1 MPLRYNYCSKSLL
14 YVVEQAVL
22 KPYIYKININCSS
35 PFMLDQISKFLTS
48 IFGTK
53 SERDLKKIWP
63 IVDEIKSF
71 EDQMKA
77 LSDDELKQK
86 TESFRQMIAD
96 ETAEVDQSIAE
107 VKKKMDSNDESITL
121 EERRELSDHLQELE
135 EEWLEILEDLF
146 DRIMPEAFAVLK
158 DTCRRF
164 VGKSWKV
171 AGTETEWNMVPYD
184 VQLVGAISM
193 HQGAIAEMKTG
204 EGKTLAA
211 IFPAYLNALA
221 GRGVHI
227 VTVNDYLAKRDAQ
240 WNEPIFNFH
249 GLEVDCVDKYDP
261 NTEQRREAYN
271 ADITYGTNNEFGFDY
286 LRDNMVINSDQL
298 VQRHHHFAII
308 DEIDSILIDE
318 ARTPLIISGPVPQ
331 DSKSQKFEEL
341 KPRVESLVKAQKKLV
356 ASLVKEAQD
365 ALEEGNEEKA
375 GLALFR
381 AQRGFPKNR
390 QYRKMMQVPEN
401 QRIVQRTE
409 AFYLQDNARRLPEAD
424 KDLYYT
430 VDMKLNSI
438 EMTEKGQDFITRA
451 DEDEEF
457 FVIPDLGTETT
468 NIDEELEELEKE
480 KIEEIRN
487 KDEFSDEYKEKK
499 IEEAKQEVKEERERR
514 FNELHRTFAERS
526 DRIHTVNQLL
536 KAYSLFEREE
546 EYIVQEG
553 KVNIVDEHTGR
564 VLSGRRYSDGLHQ
577 AIEAKEEV
585 KVEAATQTYATITL
599 QNYFR
604 MYHKLS
610 GMTGTAATEEGEFNE
625 IYDLDVT
632 VIPTNRPIVR
642 DDRED
647 LIFRT
652 KREKYKAAINTIQEF
667 HEKGQPV
674 LVGTTSV
681 DVSEQ
686 LSRMLKRAKI
696 PHNVLNAKQHAR
708 ESEIVA
714 QAGQVGAVTVATNM
728 AGRGT
733 DIKLSDEVKEK
744 GGLAILGTA
753 RHESRR
759 IDLQLRGRAGRQGD
773 PGMSQFYVS
782 LEDELM
788 TLFGG
793 TDRIA
798 NIMDKLNFEEGE
810 VIQHP
815 WVSKSLERAQKK
827 VEQNNFAIRKR
838 QLEFDDVLNN
848 QRNVVYSRRKHAL
861 LGDQLQS
868 DIFDMLEDMVE
879 GIVDKFYPEGLF
891 EELRDEIL
899 RQLAVEIEIDRDQ
912 WAIMG
917 EDGLIDHIIEKAY
930 ENYRRKERMV
940 SEPLYNI
947 IKQIKESDSEKKP
960 SKIQVI
966 FTDGMRRMRIVV
978 DVERAAKNEGREVA
992 RSLER
997 SAILS
1002 TIDNKWME
1010 HLRELDTVKE
1020 GIGLRSFGQKDPLME
1035 YKREA
1040 FEMFKMLIDEIN
1052 KETISLI
1059 WKAVPEVQA
1068 DQGKVQAAQKEKSK
1082 YDMSK
1087 AQAEQ
1092 ADATNMGFR
1101 GGQQADGDGQQKAS
1115 APGEKRQPVTVE
1127 DEPGRN
1133 DHVKL
1138 QNINTQEVKDVKW
1151 KYAKKMVNECG
1162 WVVIEK

>member
-1 MPLRYNYCSKSLL
+1 MSK
-14 YVVEQAVL
+14 A
-22 KPYIYKININCSS
+22 
-35 PFMLDQISKFLTS
+35 LTT

-53 SERDLKKIWP
+53 SERDLKKLWP
-63 IVDEIKSF
+63 IVDEINSF
-71 EDQMKA
+71 EDEMKA
-77 LSDDELKQK
+77 LTDDELKQK
-86 TESFRQMIAD
+86 TESFRELIKERTKD
-96 ETAEVDQSIAE
+96 VSDQISEI
-107 VKKKMDSNDESITL
+107 KKKMDSNDESISL
-121 EERRELSDHLQELE
+121 EERREFSDRLSELE
-135 EEWLEILEDLF
+135 QEWLDILEDTL
-146 DRIMPEAFAVLK
+146 DEIMPEAYAVLK

-171 AGTETEWNMVPYD
+171 AGTEIEWDMIPYD
-184 VQLVGAISM
+184 VQLIGAISM
-193 HQGAIAEMKTG
+193 HQSSIAEMKTG

-227 VTVNDYLAKRDAQ
+227 ITVNTYLAQRDAE

-249 GLEVDCVDKYDP
+249 GLHVDCVDRYNP
-261 NTEQRREAYN
+261 NTEPRRKAYR

-286 LRDNMVINSDQL
+286 LRDNMVIEEEQL
-298 VQRHHHFAII
+298 VQRDYHFAII
-308 DEIDSILIDE
+308 DEVDSILIDE

-331 DSKSQKFEEL
+331 SNSQQKYEEM
-341 KPRVESLVKAQKKLV
+341 KPRVESLVKAQKALV
-356 ASLVKEAQD
+356 ASLVNDAERLHKEGKND
-365 ALEEGNEEKA
+365 EA
-375 GLALFR
+375 GLALYR
-381 AQRGFPKNR
+381 AERGFPKNKKF
-390 QYRKMMQVPEN
+390 RKLMQEAEY
-401 QRIVQRTE
+401 QRLVQQTE
-409 AFYLQDNARRLPEAD
+409 SFYLADNAKNLPIVDEH
-424 KDLYYT
+424 LYYA
-430 VDMKLNSI
+430 VDMKQKSI
-438 EMTEKGQDFITRA
+438 EMTEKGRDFITKEEEG
-451 DEDEEF
+451 DEF
-457 FVIPDLGTETT
+457 FVIPDLGTETSE
-468 NIDEELEELEKE
+468 IEEEMDQLEKE

-487 KDEFSDEYKEKK
+487 NDDFSDEYKEKK
-499 IEEAKQEVKEERERR
+499 IEEAKTELKQEREKR
-514 FNELHRTFAERS
+514 FNELHRLFAERG

-536 KAYSLFEREE
+536 KSYTLFEKEE
-546 EYIVQEG
+546 EYIVQDG
-553 KVNIVDEHTGR
+553 KVQIVDEHTGR

-632 VIPTNRPIVR
+632 VIPTNRPIIR

-652 KREKYKAAINTIQEF
+652 KREKYKASINTIREF

-686 LSRMLKRAKI
+686 LSRMLKHAKI

-879 GIVDKFYPEGLF
+879 GIVDQYYPEGLF

-899 RQLAVEIEIDRDQ
+899 RQLAVEVEIDRDQ
-912 WAIMG
+912 WAILG
-917 EDGLIDHIIEKAY
+917 EDGLVDHIIEKAY

-940 SEPLYNI
+940 SEPLYRI
-947 IKQIKESDSEKKP
+947 IKQIKEGDSEKKP

-978 DVERAAKNEGREVA
+978 DVDRAYENEGREVA

-1020 GIGLRSFGQKDPLME
+1020 GIGLRSFAQKDPLME
-1035 YKREA
+1035 YKKEA

-1101 GGQQADGDGQQKAS
+1101 GNRQADGDGQQKAS

-1138 QNINTQEVKDVKW
+1138 QNINTQEIKDVKW
-1151 KYAKKMVNECG
+1151 KYAKKMVNEGG

>member
-1 MPLRYNYCSKSLL
+1 
-14 YVVEQAVL
+14 
-22 KPYIYKININCSS
+22 
-35 PFMLDQISKFLTS
+35 MLDKISKALTS

-53 SERDLKKIWP
+53 SERDLKKLWP
-63 IVDEIKSF
+63 VVEEINSY
-71 EDQMKA
+71 EDDMKV

-86 TESFRQMIAD
+86 TESFRDLIK
-96 ETAEVDQSIAE
+96 ERTKEVSEQIE
-107 VKKKMDSNDESITL
+107 EIKEKMDSNDESISL
-121 EERRELSDHLQELE
+121 EDRREFSDRLSELE
-135 EEWLEILEDLF
+135 QEWLDILEDTL
-146 DRIMPEAFAVLK
+146 DEILPEAYAVLK

-164 VGKSWKV
+164 VGKKWKV
-171 AGTETEWNMVPYD
+171 AGNEIEWDMIPYD
-184 VQLVGAISM
+184 VQLIGAVSM
-193 HQGAIAEMKTG
+193 HRSSIAEMKTG

-221 GRGVHI
+221 GRGVHVI
-227 VTVNDYLAKRDAQ
+227 TVNTYLAQRDAE

-249 GLEVDCVDKYDP
+249 GLTVDCVDRYKP
-261 NTEQRREAYN
+261 NSEPRRKAYR

-286 LRDNMVINSDQL
+286 LRDNMVIEEEQL
-298 VQRHHHFAII
+298 VQRDHHYAII
-308 DEIDSILIDE
+308 DEVDSILIDE

-331 DSKSQKFEEL
+331 SNSQQKYEEM
-341 KPRVESLVKAQKKLV
+341 KPRVEALVKAQKALV
-356 ASLVKEAQD
+356 ASLVND
-365 ALEEGNEEKA
+365 AERLHEEGKNDEA
-375 GLALFR
+375 GLALYR
-381 AQRGFPKNR
+381 AERGFPKNKKF
-390 QYRKMMQVPEN
+390 RKLMQEAEY
-401 QRIVQRTE
+401 QRLVEQTE
-409 AFYLQDNARRLPEAD
+409 KFYLADNAKNLPIVDEY
-424 KDLYYT
+424 LYYA
-430 VDMKLNSI
+430 VDMKQKSI
-438 EMTEKGQDFITRA
+438 EMTEKGRDFITKD
-451 DEDEEF
+451 DEGDEF
-457 FVIPDLGTETT
+457 FVIPDLGTETSE
-468 NIDEELEELEKE
+468 IEEEMDRLEEE
-480 KIEEIRN
+480 KIAEIN
-487 KDEFSDEYKEKK
+487 ENADFSDDYKEKK
-499 IEEAKQEVKEERERR
+499 IEEAKEELKQEREKR
-514 FNELHRTFAERS
+514 FNELHRLFAERG

-536 KAYSLFEREE
+536 KAYTLFEKEE
-546 EYIVQEG
+546 EYIVQDG
-553 KVNIVDEHTGR
+553 KVQIVDEHTGR

-632 VIPTNRPIVR
+632 VIPTNRPIIR
-642 DDRED
+642 DDKDD

-652 KREKYKAAINTIQEF
+652 KREKYRAVIEKINEY
-667 HEKGQPV
+667 HKKGQPV

-686 LSRMLKRAKI
+686 LSRMLTRAKI

-714 QAGQVGAVTVATNM
+714 HAGQVGAVTVATNM

-773 PGMSQFYVS
+773 PGETQFYVS

-798 NIMDKLNFEEGE
+798 NIMDKLNFDEGE

-848 QRNVVYSRRKHAL
+848 QRNVVYSRRRHAL
-861 LGDQLQS
+861 MGDQLQS

-879 GIVDKFYPEGLF
+879 GIVDKYYPQGLF

-899 RQLAVEIEIDRDQ
+899 RQLAFEIEIDLDQ
-912 WAIMG
+912 WAILG
-917 EDGLIDHIIEKAY
+917 EDGLVDHIIEKAY
-930 ENYRRKERMV
+930 ENYRKKERMV
-940 SEPLYNI
+940 SEPLYRI
-947 IKQIKESDSEKKP
+947 IKQIQESDSEKKP

-978 DVERAAKNEGREVA
+978 DVERASKNEGREVA

-1087 AQAEQ
+1087 AQAQQ
-1092 ADATNMGFR
+1092 ADSTNMGFR

-1115 APGEKRQPVTVE
+1115 APGEKRQPVTVD

-1151 KYAKKMVNECG
+1151 KYAKKMVNEGG

>member
-1 MPLRYNYCSKSLL
+1 
-14 YVVEQAVL
+14 
-22 KPYIYKININCSS
+22 
-35 PFMLDQISKFLTS
+35 MLDKISKVLTS

-53 SERDLKKIWP
+53 SARDLKKLWP
-63 IVDEIKSF
+63 IVDEINSF
-71 EDQMKA
+71 EDEMKD
-77 LSDDELKQK
+77 LTDDELKQK
-86 TESFRQMIAD
+86 TESFRELIKERTQ
-96 ETAEVDQSIAE
+96 ETSDQISEIK
-107 VKKKMDSNDESITL
+107 VKMDSNDESITL
-121 EERRELSDHLQELE
+121 EERREFSDRLSELE
-135 EEWLEILEDLF
+135 QEWLDILEDTL
-146 DRIMPEAFAVLK
+146 DEIMPEAYAVLK

-171 AGTETEWNMVPYD
+171 AGTEIEWNMVPYD
-184 VQLVGAISM
+184 VQLVGAVAM
-193 HQGAIAEMKTG
+193 HQSSIAEMKTG

-227 VTVNDYLAKRDAQ
+227 ITVNTYLAQRDAE

-249 GLEVDCVDKYDP
+249 GLNVDCVDRYDP
-261 NTEQRREAYN
+261 NTEPRRKAYR

-286 LRDNMVINSDQL
+286 LRDNMVIEEEQL
-298 VQRHHHFAII
+298 VQRDYHYAII
-308 DEIDSILIDE
+308 DEVDSILIDE

-331 DSKSQKFEEL
+331 SNSQQKYEEM
-341 KPRVESLVKAQKKLV
+341 KPRVQSLVKAQKALV
-356 ASLVKEAQD
+356 ASLVSDAERLHKEGKND
-365 ALEEGNEEKA
+365 EA
-375 GLALFR
+375 GLALYR
-381 AQRGFPKNR
+381 AERGFPKNKKF
-390 QYRKMMQVPEN
+390 RKLMQEAEY
-401 QRIVQRTE
+401 QRLVQQTE
-409 AFYLQDNARRLPEAD
+409 SFYLADNAKNLPIVDEH
-424 KDLYYT
+424 LYYA
-430 VDMKLNSI
+430 VDMKQKSI
-438 EMTEKGQDFITRA
+438 EMTEKGRDFITKEEEG
-451 DEDEEF
+451 DEF
-457 FVIPDLGTETT
+457 FVIPDLGTETSE
-468 NIDEELEELEKE
+468 IEEKMDQLEKE
-480 KIEEIRN
+480 KIEEIRKN
-487 KDEFSDEYKEKK
+487 EDFSDEYKEKK
-499 IEEAKQEVKEERERR
+499 IEEAKTELKQEREKQ
-514 FNELHRTFAERS
+514 FNELHRLFAERG

-536 KAYSLFEREE
+536 KAYTLFEKEE
-546 EYIVQEG
+546 EYIVQDG
-553 KVNIVDEHTGR
+553 KVQIVDEHTGR

-667 HEKGQPV
+667 HKKGQPV

-686 LSRMLKRAKI
+686 LSRMLKRANI

-714 QAGQVGAVTVATNM
+714 HAGQVGAVTVATNM

-733 DIKLSDEVKEK
+733 DIKLSEEVKEK

-827 VEQNNFAIRKR
+827 VEQNNFAIRKK
-838 QLEFDDVLNN
+838 QLEYDDVLNN
-848 QRNVVYSRRKHAL
+848 QRNVVYSRRKNAL

-879 GIVDKFYPEGLF
+879 GIVDKYYPEGQF
-891 EELRDEIL
+891 EELHDEIL
-899 RQLAVEIEIDRDQ
+899 RQLAVEVEIDLDQ
-912 WAIMG
+912 WAILG
-917 EDGLIDHIIEKAY
+917 EDGLVDHIIKKAY

-940 SEPLYNI
+940 SEPLYRI
-947 IKQIKESDSEKKP
+947 IQQIQESDSEKKP

-978 DVERAAKNEGREVA
+978 DVERAAENEGREVA

-1035 YKREA
+1035 YKKEA

-1082 YDMSK
+1082 YDMTK

-1101 GGQQADGDGQQKAS
+1101 GNQQADGDGQQKPS

-1127 DEPGRN
+1127 DEPGR
-1133 DHVKL
+1133 
-1138 QNINTQEVKDVKW
+1138 
-1151 KYAKKMVNECG
+1151 
-1162 WVVIEK
+1162 